1 MSQLDDFREQLR
13 LAKGDDAVR
22 QEAAASE
29 PAHAPSPQRMVRKK
43 KGQSRQE
50 PSCPDRTS
58 ISLSR
63 RTFARLDCYN
73 FWLRRN
79 AGQNYPSYSAL
90 LDALLDKVLEADEKA
105 AAFVKRYSEAF

>member
-29 PAHAPSPQRMVRKK
+29 PTHLPTPQKPVRKK
-43 KGQSRQE
+43 KGQAQRE
-50 PSCPDRTS
+50 PSIPDRTS

-63 RTFARLDCYN
+63 KTFARLDSYK
-73 FWLRRN
+73 FWLRRDC
-79 AGQNYPSYSAL
+79 GVDFQSFSAL
-90 LDALLDKVLEADEKA
+90 LDAMLDEVLAADEKA
-105 AAFVKRYSEAF
+105 AAFVKKYSGDN